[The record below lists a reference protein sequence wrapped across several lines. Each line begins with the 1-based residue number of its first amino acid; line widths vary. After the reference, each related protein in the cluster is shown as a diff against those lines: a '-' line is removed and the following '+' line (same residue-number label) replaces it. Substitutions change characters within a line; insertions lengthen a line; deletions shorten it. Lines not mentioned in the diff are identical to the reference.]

1 MCVIASPNCMPEYK
15 ESSASNPFSLK
26 DLIGDG
32 ILWAVPKH
40 RKSIERRLKAKYGHP
55 KYHMKIMSP
64 KTTLRTCMQCG
75 HDHEVG
81 VLCRKCYFPKKTK
94 TTETSYQT
102 HICVIKN
109 GLHVQCIVVIYSQ
122 LLQTCN
128 GRNKTD
134 E

>member
-1 MCVIASPNCMPEYK
+1 MYAIACPNYMPAIK

-40 RKSIERRLKAKYGHP
+40 RKSIERRLKAKYGNP

-64 KTTLRTCMQCG
+64 KTSLRICMQCG

-81 VLCRKCYFPKKTK
+81 VLCRKC
-94 TTETSYQT
+94 
-102 HICVIKN
+102 
-109 GLHVQCIVVIYSQ
+109 
-122 LLQTCN
+122 
-128 GRNKTD
+128 
-134 E
+134 